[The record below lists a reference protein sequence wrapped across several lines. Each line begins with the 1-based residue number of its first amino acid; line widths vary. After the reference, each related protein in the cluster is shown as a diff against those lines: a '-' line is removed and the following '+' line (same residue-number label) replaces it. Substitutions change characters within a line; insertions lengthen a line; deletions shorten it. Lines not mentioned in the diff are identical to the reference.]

1 VDKVELN
8 ISDISDDLLAPGN
21 IYWKQKSG
29 KEILISAKA
38 DFLNFEMLEKMS
50 HSEKVLLIE
59 DSIECELNNKILKF
73 FREYESEISVKE
85 KLRLRKDINLL
96 LMENFYQ
103 SEKSQFEFDQLCWK
117 LFSEIS
123 REDGKKFLDLD
134 KDFFKRSMSMA
145 SSYTICA
152 FLIGYYDESFLRNIY
167 NNTIVNIMN
176 IGSDHVVTELK
187 EKLEVIRAKVN
198 ITDEDKQFIESI
210 IDKKSFEQGLL
221 FEKLD
226 GSGLMKI
233 NMHEMSDLE
242 LILSSLNSYFH
253 FNNLEY
259 KNILGAIHD
268 ESFSINKKVQDL
280 IKRNFDLLKIDQLAA
295 A

>member
-38 DFLNFEMLEKMS
+38 DFLNFEMLEKLS

-59 DSIECELNNKILKF
+59 DSIECELNNKIVKIF
-73 FREYESEISVKE
+73 KEYESEISVKE

-103 SEKSQFEFDQLCWK
+103 SEKTQFEFDQLCWK

-145 SSYTICA
+145 SSYVICA
-152 FLIGYYDESFLRNIY
+152 FLIGYYDERFLRNIY

-176 IGSDHVVTELK
+176 IGSGQVVTELK
-187 EKLEVIRAKVN
+187 EKLEAIREKAN
-198 ITDEDKQFIESI
+198 ITDEDKLFIESV
-210 IDKKSFEQGLL
+210 IDKKILEQGIL
-221 FEKLD
+221 FEKFD

-233 NMHEMSDLE
+233 NLHEMSDLE
-242 LILSSLNSYFH
+242 LILSSLNCYFH